1 MEQKNTSNGR
11 HAVGVPIELVEK
23 IKALAKEEERSISN
37 MVSLLIKEALTARGS
52 QC

>member
-11 HAVGVPIELVEK
+11 QAVGVPIELVEK
-23 IKALAKEEERSISN
+23 TKALAKEEERTMSN
-37 MVSLLIKEALTARGS
+37 MLSILIKEALTARGV